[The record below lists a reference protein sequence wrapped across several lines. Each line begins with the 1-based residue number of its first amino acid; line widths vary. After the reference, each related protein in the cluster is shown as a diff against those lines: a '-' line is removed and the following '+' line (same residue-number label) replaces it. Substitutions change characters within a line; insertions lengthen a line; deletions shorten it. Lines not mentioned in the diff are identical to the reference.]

1 MLLDPSFSHKL
12 FYSTLNGH
20 RATHMLVQAKKVI
33 HEGTMKNFIILQAS
47 FYVLLFLIISNSL
60 QTNAQTC
67 RPSGHIRG
75 RKPPPGQC
83 MENNDSLCC
92 VPHKLYSTYRCS
104 PPVSA
109 NTSATL
115 TINSFQ
121 KGGDGGAPS
130 KCDNQYHSDDNPV
143 VALSTGW
150 YKNGERCRN
159 FIRIHANDR
168 SIKAMV
174 VDECDSSVGCDKHH
188 DYLPPCQ
195 NNLVVASKAVWE
207 GLEIPRT
214 SWGEMHITW
223 TDA

>member
-1 MLLDPSFSHKL
+1 
-12 FYSTLNGH
+12 
-20 RATHMLVQAKKVI
+20 MLVQAKKVI

-47 FYVLLFLIISNSL
+47 FYVLLILIISNSL
-60 QTNAQTC
+60 QTNAQIC

-92 VPHKLYSTYRCS
+92 FSE
-104 PPVSA
+104 
-109 NTSATL
+109 
-115 TINSFQ
+115 
-121 KGGDGGAPS
+121 GGDGGAPS

>member
-1 MLLDPSFSHKL
+1 MLRLA
-12 FYSTLNGH
+12 GH
-20 RATHMLVQAKKVI
+20 
-33 HEGTMKNFIILQAS
+33 
-47 FYVLLFLIISNSL
+47 
-60 QTNAQTC
+60 
-67 RPSGHIRG
+67 GHIRG

-83 MENNDSLCC
+83 MENNNSLCC

-168 SIKAMV
+168 SIYSHK
-174 VDECDSSVGCDKHH
+174 SSETIIDLYQTVPCKPIKHMTQVSKILLRDNPVAH
-188 DYLPPCQ
+188 FIKYLIDMIKDCENKLQ
-195 NNLVVASKAVWE
+195 NKKNYGENQKKGRGNVNLV
-207 GLEIPRT
+207 
-214 SWGEMHITW
+214 ITKVLLYVQP
-223 TDA
+223 DKSCI